1 MDEQTK
7 VIKRLKITL
16 ACVVVFLGG
25 LVFLFGYLFNEESE
39 NVSGLRRQLSITQE
53 SRDQWKEKASGLGL
67 YSQEVIDLR
76 SENETLN
83 ITISEQEKT
92 INEQTERISEL
103 EAQLSATSKPASSSG
118 SSGSSSSSGS
128 ASSSGSSGSTS
139 STSETQSVTV
149 YVTRTGEKYHRSGCR
164 YLSNSKIP
172 ISLSNARASGYT
184 ACSVCF

>member
-1 MDEQTK
+1 MDEQSK
-7 VIKRLKITL
+7 IIKRLKITL

-25 LVFLFGYLFNEESE
+25 LVCLFWYLFNEESE
-39 NVSGLRRQLSITQE
+39 NVSELRNQLSITQE

-67 YSQEVIDLR
+67 YSKEVIDLR

-83 ITISEQEKT
+83 TTISEQEKT
-92 INEQTERISEL
+92 INEQAERISEL
-103 EAQLSATSKPASSSG
+103 EAQLAEASKPSSSSESSG
-118 SSGSSSSSGS
+118 SS
-128 ASSSGSSGSTS
+128 SSSGSSGSTS

-149 YVTRTGEKYHRSGCR
+149 YITRTGEKYHRSGCR

-172 ISLSNARASGYT
+172 ISLSNAKASGYT

>member
-1 MDEQTK
+1 MDEQSK
-7 VIKRLKITL
+7 IIKRLKITL

-25 LVFLFGYLFNEESE
+25 LVCLFGYLFNEESE
-39 NVSGLRRQLSITQE
+39 NVSELRHQLSITQE

-83 ITISEQEKT
+83 TTISEQEKT
-92 INEQTERISEL
+92 INEQAERISEL
-103 EAQLSATSKPASSSG
+103 EAQLAEASKPSSSSG
-118 SSGSSSSSGS
+118 SSGSSGSS
-128 ASSSGSSGSTS
+128 SSSGSSGSTS

-149 YVTRTGEKYHRSGCR
+149 YITRTGEKYHRSGCR

-172 ISLSNARASGYT
+172 ISLSNAKASGYT